1 MPAPPGPASA
11 YFEHMLWPTLMLLYA
26 TFLQAPLL
34 HLREAFR
41 DHRFV
46 KAALAGNFILL
57 PALVWGLVQWLPPD
71 PALRWACCWCC

>member
-1 MPAPPGPASA
+1 
-11 YFEHMLWPTLMLLYA
+11 MLWPTLMLLYA